1 MNYIH
6 RLQAQVA
13 EKDNEI
19 QALRESMID
28 LRDYLL
34 SGKFR
39 CGDDLDNYVNVQDV
53 LNRLPN

>member
-39 CGDDLDNYVNVQDV
+39 CGDVLDNYVNVQDV